1 MGTLILEQSG
11 KAPLVRRC
19 IADRTQLEDHY
30 SFKGPPSRSPAQA
43 VILMGQPA
51 AEAIRSKY

>member
-19 IADRTQLEDHY
+19 IADRTQLEDH
-30 SFKGPPSRSPAQA
+30 FKGPPSQSPAQA